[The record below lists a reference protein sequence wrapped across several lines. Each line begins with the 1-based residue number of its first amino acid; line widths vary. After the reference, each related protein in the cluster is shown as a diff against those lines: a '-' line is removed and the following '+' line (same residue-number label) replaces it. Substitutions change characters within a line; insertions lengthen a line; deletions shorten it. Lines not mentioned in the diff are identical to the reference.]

1 MARRLADA
9 VERLRRTSSEAAER
23 LEQELL
29 RYSAEEAAGREGCSF
44 DANEINIDF
53 DDGQVEPPAQGDDG
67 GGPKETAKL
76 DLSAC
81 SVGGQGGGGGGGG
94 GRGGGGGEGGGGGGN
109 EIGGGARQHHAA
121 VEIVIDPNEIDLDDD
136 LEE

>member
-94 GRGGGGGEGGGGGGN
+94 GGN